1 MYMQVSLLAD
11 PVLQEEVIVE
21 NIPDTLA
28 GEQVSFVDNCCS
40 FL

>member
-28 GEQVSFVDNCCS
+28 GEQVSFVENCYS